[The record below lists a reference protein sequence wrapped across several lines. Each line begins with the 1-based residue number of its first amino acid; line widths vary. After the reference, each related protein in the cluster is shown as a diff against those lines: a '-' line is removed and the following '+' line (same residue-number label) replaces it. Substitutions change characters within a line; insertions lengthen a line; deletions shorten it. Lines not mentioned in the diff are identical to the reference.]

1 MLKARLGLMWD
12 GSEVVHDFC
21 RNPHILIAGETGSGK
36 SVMMHTIILTAVL
49 PEADASMVLIDPKMV
64 EFSMYRNNSHL
75 WCPVARGTE
84 ESLRTLQAVLAEV
97 QRRYAVMEKRGI
109 RKTDAQPLYVFID
122 ELADLMY
129 SSRKETERL
138 IARIAALGR
147 ACNVHLIVATQT
159 PRAAVVSGMI
169 KANLGTKI
177 VLATASA
184 LDSRVIMDE
193 NGAEMLEGRGDAIYK
208 NGLEKFRFQ
217 GYYVSDEQ
225 IEEYAWK
232 TRRAS
237 WWEKIMI
244 AFCGM
249 KRFEEMRGM

>member
-1 MLKARLGLMWD
+1 MLPARLGLKWN
-12 GSEVVHDFC
+12 GEEVAHDFC
-21 RNPHILIAGETGSGK
+21 ANPHILIAGETGSGK
-36 SVMMHTIILTAVL
+36 SVMMHNVILTAVL
-49 PEADASMVLIDPKMV
+49 PDADARMVLIDPKMV

-75 WCPVARGTE
+75 WCEVAKGTE
-84 ESLRTLQAVLAEV
+84 ESMETLKKVLAEV
-97 QRRYAVMEKRGI
+97 QRRYAVME
-109 RKTDAQPLYVFID
+109 RKGQRRTDAQPLYVFID

-208 NGLEKFRFQ
+208 NGLEKIRFQ
-217 GYYVSDEQ
+217 GYYASDER
-225 IEEYAWK
+225 IERDAWK
-232 TRRAS
+232 TRKVS
-237 WWEKIMI
+237 MWERVVI

-249 KRFEEMRGM
+249 KKFEEMRGI

>member
-1 MLKARLGLMWD
+1 MLNARLGLMWD

-84 ESLRTLQAVLAEV
+84 ESLRTLASVLAEV
-97 QRRYAVMEKRGI
+97 QRRYAMMEKRGI
-109 RKTDAQPLYVFID
+109 RKTTERPLYVFID

-138 IARIAALGR
+138 ISRIAALGR

-193 NGAEMLEGRGDAIYK
+193 NGAEMLEGCGDAIYK

-225 IEEYAWK
+225 IEKEARMTARLTWH
-232 TRRAS
+232 
-237 WWEKIMI
+237 EKLIA
-244 AFCGM
+244 AFCGI
-249 KRFEEMRGM
+249 REVERIRGM

>member
-1 MLKARLGLMWD
+1 MLQAQLGLKWD
-12 GSEVVHDFC
+12 GSEVTHDFC
-21 RNPHILIAGETGSGK
+21 KNPHILIAGETGSGK
-36 SVMMHTIILTAVL
+36 SVMMHTIIITAVL
-49 PEADASMVLIDPKMV
+49 PDKYASMVLIDPKMV
-64 EFSMYRNNSHL
+64 EFSMYRDNSHL
-75 WCPVARGTE
+75 WCPVARGTG
-84 ESLRTLQAVLAEV
+84 ESLRTLQAVLNEV
-97 QRRYAVMEKRGI
+97 QRRYAVMERRGI

-193 NGAEMLEGRGDAIYK
+193 NGAEMLEGKGDAIYK
-208 NGLEKFRFQ
+208 NGLTKFRFQ
-217 GYYVSDEQ
+217 GYYTSDER
-225 IEEYAWK
+225 IERDARMSRRK
-232 TRRAS
+232 TWLERLRERVTIWA
-237 WWEKIMI
+237 
-244 AFCGM
+244 
-249 KRFEEMRGM
+249 